1 MTRKRYFFF
10 VSLEEEDG
18 VTLVEGVVGGGVGVG
33 VGVCGVVDDG
43 VDDGVVDGVGIGE
56 GVTIEVGVGLGEGD
70 SIFGAMHVDD
80 AGGHVV
86 ALHCSISFSHEYCQ
100 PNAEK

>member
-1 MTRKRYFFF
+1 M
-10 VSLEEEDG
+10 
-18 VTLVEGVVGGGVGVG
+18 
-33 VGVCGVVDDG
+33 
-43 VDDGVVDGVGIGE
+43 
-56 GVTIEVGVGLGEGD
+56 TIEVGVVLGEGD
-70 SIFGAMHVDD
+70 SIDGVMHVDD

>member
-1 MTRKRYFFF
+1 M
-10 VSLEEEDG
+10 EEEDG

-43 VDDGVVDGVGIGE
+43 DDGVDDGVGIDE
-56 GVTIEVGVGLGEGD
+56 GVTIEVGVVLGEGD
-70 SIFGAMHVDD
+70 SIDGVMHVDD

>member
-1 MTRKRYFFF
+1 M
-10 VSLEEEDG
+10 EEEEG
-18 VTLVEGVVGGGVGVG
+18 VTLVEGVVGGDVGVG
-33 VGVCGVVDDG
+33 
-43 VDDGVVDGVGIGE
+43 DGVVDGVGIGE
-56 GVTIEVGVGLGEGD
+56 GVTIEVGVVLGEGD
-70 SIFGAMHVDD
+70 SIDGVMHVVD

>member
-1 MTRKRYFFF
+1 M
-10 VSLEEEDG
+10 EEEDG

-56 GVTIEVGVGLGEGD
+56 GVTIEVGVVLGEGD
-70 SIFGAMHVDD
+70 SIDGVMHVDD